1 METHFFYSKS
11 EFDKYFGKKQK
22 WFRNITISLFLF
34 AFLKARIGN
43 LEDIITSTVLGWVD
57 FITAIA
63 CVTTLFIWVYYADL
77 RIRAKKSTL
86 TYNNGMIKYHTV
98 YPMRKRYGNKDYYID
113 NIHGVV
119 NEGAYL
125 IVYGNI
131 RMVDI
136 SGCVSEKNINE
147 VKILKCFEGLEEFL
161 TKMGYMDSHS
171 PK

>member
-1 METHFFYSKS
+1 
-11 EFDKYFGKKQK
+11 
-22 WFRNITISLFLF
+22 
-34 AFLKARIGN
+34 
-43 LEDIITSTVLGWVD
+43 
-57 FITAIA
+57 
-63 CVTTLFIWVYYADL
+63 
-77 RIRAKKSTL
+77 
-86 TYNNGMIKYHTV
+86 MIKYHTV
-98 YPMRKRYGNKDYYID
+98 YPMRKCYGNKDYYID

-136 SGCVSEKNINE
+136 SGCVFEKNINE